1 MLAVELIWNNFVIVD
16 KLAILAGCIHIDLNV
31 SQINK
36 SAS

>member
-1 MLAVELIWNNFVIVD
+1 MFTAELIWDNFVIVD
-16 KLAILAGCIHIDLNV
+16 KLAILAGCIHIDLNI